1 MARAMASPLR
11 VKNTAISRHTRH
23 PSTNGHLGFLHGPLV
38 GGQTPTTRPTRSQP
52 TFGCT
57 LGSLAPLRGV
67 CLPSPARLPPTR
79 RVDAATSTAVPLV
92 VPWVGL
98 VVGLSSSRRSRRRA
112 AQRCPGPTSGSRG
125 RQSGCPERSSRR
137 CVAVGP
143 CVGVGDGQV
152 GPLRELARAPR
163 FDSTRCHPYC
173 SQPTT
178 IRICY
183 RTALLAPALA
193 RLQAPS

>member
-1 MARAMASPLR
+1 
-11 VKNTAISRHTRH
+11 
-23 PSTNGHLGFLHGPLV
+23 
-38 GGQTPTTRPTRSQP
+38 
-52 TFGCT
+52 
-57 LGSLAPLRGV
+57 
-67 CLPSPARLPPTR
+67 LPSPARLLPLAGSTPQRLPPCR
-79 RVDAATSTAVPLV
+79 WLCHGSDW
-92 VPWVGL
+92 PWGCPRP
-98 VVGLSSSRRSRRRA
+98 GARGGGRRSV
-112 AQRCPGPTSGSRG
+112 AQDPLLVPEG

-152 GPLRELARAPR
+152 PLGVATGSGTT
-163 FDSTRCHPYC
+163 FHSTRCHPYC

-193 RLQAPS
+193 PPPGSVITHEASPLALRSTRNRLRTALHLVAAWG